1 MRDVRYDLRFPFIV
15 AALLV
20 VGLMT
25 VSTAALAPRVSPGIF
40 PKQML
45 GVGLSLLPIG
55 LLWWAGRDRI
65 YRAAPWIYGFS
76 ILLQMSTFVI
86 GKDINGQQNWIVLG
100 PVQFQPLE
108 LLKLSLIL
116 MLPTVMQEGYK
127 GLRSYLWPLTVFLP
141 ALGLVIIQDFG
152 GAMVLVVMFVAML
165 LVFRMPIWH
174 LLLLVLAVGAA
185 FPTVIFP
192 HLKPYQ
198 QSRLTIFVDP
208 YQDARGQGYQVVQSI
223 IAIGSGGMMGK
234 GYKQGT
240 QSHNGFIPEAP
251 TDFAFATWA
260 EEQGLVG
267 GVAVL
272 LLYGGLVWGLA
283 GMASGSPRLQDQI
296 VFAGILGQ
304 VGFQAVENIGAALSM
319 LPLTGITLP
328 LISYGLS
335 SLVMTLTT
343 LGLAYVVYRDRF
355 DKMI

>member
-1 MRDVRYDLRFPFIV
+1 MRYDLRLPFIV

-40 PKQML
+40 QKQLL
-45 GVGLSLLPIG
+45 GVGLALLPML

-65 YRAAPWIYGFS
+65 FRAAPALYGLAL
-76 ILLQMSTFVI
+76 LLQASTFVI
-86 GKDINGQQNWIVLG
+86 GKEVNGQQNWIVLG

-108 LLKLSLIL
+108 LLKLSLII
-116 MLPTVMQEGYK
+116 MLPTVMKGGYRNLK
-127 GLRSYLWPLTVFLP
+127 SYLWPLAVFLP
-141 ALGLVIIQDFG
+141 GLGLVITQDFG
-152 GAMVLVVMFVAML
+152 GAMVLSVMFVAML
-165 LVFRMPIWH
+165 LVFRMPMWH
-174 LLLLVLAVGAA
+174 LLLLALAVGAT
-185 FPTVIFP
+185 FPTVVFP

-208 YQDARGQGYQVVQSI
+208 YKDARGQGYQVVQSI

-240 QSHNGFIPEAP
+240 QSHNGFIPAAP

-267 GVAVL
+267 AVAVL
-272 LLYGGLVWGLA
+272 LLYAGLFWGLA
-283 GMASGSPRLQDQI
+283 DMASGAPRLQDQLL
-296 VFAGILGQ
+296 FAGVLGQ
-304 VGFQAVENIGAALSM
+304 LGFQAIENIGAALSM

-335 SLVMTLTT
+335 SLIMTLTT
-343 LGLAYVVYRDRF
+343 LALAYVVYRDRF
-355 DKMI
+355 DKVI

>member
-1 MRDVRYDLRFPFIV
+1 MLVRYDLRFPVIV

-40 PKQML
+40 SKQLL
-45 GVGLSLLPIG
+45 GVGLSLLPIA
-55 LLWWAGRDRI
+55 LLWWAGRDRS
-65 YRAAPWIYGFS
+65 YRAAPWLYGFA
-76 ILLQMSTFVI
+76 ILLQLSTFVI
-86 GKDINGQQNWIVLG
+86 GKDINGQKNWLVLG

-116 MLPTVMQEGYK
+116 MLPTVMQGGYK
-127 GLRSYLWPLTVFLP
+127 GLKSYLWPLALFLP
-141 ALGLVIIQDFG
+141 ALGLVITQDFG
-152 GAMVLVVMFVAML
+152 GAMVLLAMFVAML
-165 LVFRMPIWH
+165 LVFKMPIWH
-174 LLLLVLAVGAA
+174 LLLVVLALGVA
-185 FPTVIFP
+185 FPKVIFP

-198 QSRLTIFVDP
+198 QARLTIFVDP
-208 YQDARGQGYQVVQSI
+208 YKDARGQGYQVIQST

-240 QSHNGFIPEAP
+240 QSHNGFVPEAH
-251 TDFAFATWA
+251 TDFAAATWL
-260 EEQGLVG
+260 EEQGFVG
-267 GVAVL
+267 GVIVL
-272 LLYGGLVWGLA
+272 LLYGGLIWGLA

-296 VFAGILGQ
+296 LFAGILGQ
-304 VGFQAVENIGAALSM
+304 LGFQAIENIGAALSM

-355 DKMI
+355 EKMI

>member
-1 MRDVRYDLRFPFIV
+1 VRYDLRFPFIV
-15 AALLV
+15 VALLV

-25 VSTAALAPRVSPGIF
+25 VSSAALAPRVSPGIF
-40 PKQML
+40 PKQLL
-45 GVGLSLLPIG
+45 GVGLAIIPIA
-55 LLWWAGRDRI
+55 LLWWAGRERI
-65 YRAAPWIYGFS
+65 YRAAPWLYGFAL
-76 ILLQMSTFVI
+76 LLQLSTFVI
-86 GKDINGQQNWIVLG
+86 GKDINGQQNWIVVG

-116 MLPTVMQEGYK
+116 MLPIVMQHGYK
-127 GLRSYLWPLTVFLP
+127 GLRSYFWPLAVFLP
-141 ALGLVIIQDFG
+141 GLGLVITQDFG
-152 GAMVLVVMFVAML
+152 GAMVLSVMFVAML
-165 LVFRMPIWH
+165 LVYNIPLWH
-174 LLLLVLAVGAA
+174 LLLVVLALGAA
-185 FPTVIFP
+185 FPKVILP

-208 YQDARGQGYQVVQSI
+208 YTDARGQGYQVIQST
-223 IAIGSGGMMGK
+223 IAVGSGGMMGK

-240 QSHNGFIPEAP
+240 QSHNGFVPESH
-251 TDFAFATWA
+251 TDFAVSTWL
-260 EEQGLVG
+260 EEQGFVG
-267 GVAVL
+267 GVIVL
-272 LLYGGLVWGLA
+272 LLYGALVWGLA

-296 VFAGILGQ
+296 LFAGILGQ

-343 LGLAYVVYRDRF
+343 LGLAYVMYRDRF

>member
-1 MRDVRYDLRFPFIV
+1 VRYDLRFPFIV

-40 PKQML
+40 NKQLL

-65 YRAAPWIYGFS
+65 YKFAPWLYGFS
-76 ILLQMSTFVI
+76 LLLQLSTFVI

-108 LLKLSLIL
+108 LLKLSLIV
-116 MLPTVMQEGYK
+116 MLPLAMKDGYK
-127 GLRSYLWPLTVFLP
+127 NLKSYLWPLAIFLP
-141 ALGLVIIQDFG
+141 GLGLVITQDFG
-152 GAMVLVVMFVAML
+152 GAMVLSVMFAAML
-165 LVFRMPIWH
+165 LVYKVPIWH
-174 LLLLVLAVGAA
+174 LLLVLLALGVA
-185 FPTVIFP
+185 FPKVVFP

-198 QSRLTIFVDP
+198 QARLTIFVDP
-208 YQDARGQGYQVVQSI
+208 YKDARGQGYQVIQSI

-240 QSHNGFIPEAP
+240 QSHNGFVPASH
-251 TDFAFATWA
+251 TDFAVSTWL
-260 EEQGLVG
+260 EEQGFVG
-267 GVAVL
+267 GVIVL
-272 LLYGGLVWGLA
+272 LLYGGLIWGLA
-283 GMASGSPRLQDQI
+283 GMASGSPRLQDQ
-296 VFAGILGQ
+296 VLFAGILGQ
-304 VGFQAVENIGAALSM
+304 LGFQAIENIGAALSM

-343 LGLAYVVYRDRF
+343 LALAYVVYRDRF
-355 DKMI
+355 EKMI